1 MKQKTKYLGDSY
13 WLIILLLIVIPFT
26 IHCGDQAP
34 TVSPNPLYQ
43 TVNPNDPG
51 TLTPQ
56 VIGIYPDDGS
66 TDIPVDTSIIIV
78 FNKPIDTATV
88 NSSTITITSVSSFL
102 VTSAQDGRAIILDIT
117 TPSAFGYSQIITV
130 NVTTAVRDT
139 DGNPLATN
147 YTAQF
152 TTGINDSSYFLPKV
166 VAVSRFPQPGATNV
180 SRDVGFVEVT
190 FTKDMN
196 AGTVIASNFD
206 FSDAGKI
213 AGVTQITSK
222 TFRLELNTLDYN
234 ILYSV
239 NLSTN
244 IKDIDGNSLD
254 LDGNHNWSFTTELD
268 PATIPLGINALWI
281 DTVTSN
287 SVTVKFT
294 TTKPVAKNQ
303 CYAVYATTTPVNT
316 SHTHVQEDVAAD
328 STTLHTV
335 TITGLTS
342 RTLYYIRAGID
353 TSGSPPV
360 EILSVLALERSVY
373 TNTNA
378 SNNSVLT
385 NANADQNGLVALQ
398 TNGTASY
405 VFWITNQIG
414 NLDIYGQF
422 FDSAGNPMWGAN
434 GSAIVNHGNNHHQI
448 VAITDGFSDAIIVY
462 KDTANNLFSKMIYNN
477 GGSVSFRWPDPAN
490 DASDEGIPIATI
502 KASSRYSATLVHE
515 EPALIVTGVAD
526 MPDNG
531 NAANLLYDADTDF
544 SAFAWLDAGDLLLT
558 NIAGIAWNSDPI
570 SNQNAT
576 PVDIFQYV
584 LISSYNANLAS
595 FDYYI
600 ADIDTSFTG
609 TADSGTIT
617 NELHSS
623 TDANFLLVSAGD
635 IIRNFSNNEWGL
647 AAGPGVW
654 DNVNG
659 YYKIPIDRSL
669 TNLGDGDTY
678 IIYLNHSS
686 SLTSEAVTNPL
697 WDKDPSIPFNPGI
710 TVQTA
715 DVVVNE
721 NNNTVQASYATV
733 SPIDLS
739 KDTDYALRLSAD
751 IMNNG
756 DLYAIIR
763 MPQGATIPGVGY
775 NTDGG
780 AFDFILNDSNANF
793 TGWSVNPGDIVYNI
807 DANLS
812 AMVITVNNANQ
823 LTLSADIFNAANQKY
838 IIYSKRAV
846 LVAYI
851 DTSDNVMAKVLNI
864 ADGSTLYSFAVC
876 TDGVNA
882 NPHVITDE
890 AGNAII
896 FYEKAG
902 NIYAK
907 KVSAKGTFFSS
918 WGVNADQASDIG
930 RTILSGYSI
939 VQTAP
944 VKNTG
949 GTGDVYLLAKNTA
962 GTQFRLLRINSNNG
976 TTTYDTNDI
985 AGYDPTMVVDSV
997 TGQINRAIIAYRATH
1012 SAFGITYYHIEA
1024 RAYRNAPLWG
1034 PIFVSSNI
1042 ADYNCVQP
1050 TITMADNSNAADN
1063 FYIAWFDGRY
1073 YGTNGYSIF
1082 MQRYNATPTAQ
1093 WAANGLFISFPTS
1106 YGYDYPLLM
1115 KLLYFNDGASP
1126 YGALPLWLD
1135 YREYATKSTDIYY
1148 QKVNDNGTFP

>member
-1 MKQKTKYLGDSY
+1 MKQKTKYVGDSY

-34 TVSPNPLYQ
+34 TVTPNPLYQ
-43 TVNPNDPG
+43 SVTPNDPG

-78 FNKPIDTATV
+78 FNKAIDTSTV
-88 NSSTITITSVSSFL
+88 NLSTITITSVSSFF

-117 TPSAFGYSQIITV
+117 NPLQFGNLQTITV
-130 NVTTAVRDT
+130 TVTTAVRDT

-166 VAVSRFPQPGATNV
+166 VAVSRFPQDGATSV

-196 AGTVIASNFD
+196 AGTVTASNFG

-213 AGVTQITSK
+213 AGVTQITPK
-222 TFRLELNTLDYN
+222 TYRLVLNTLDYN

-244 IKDIDGNSLD
+244 IKDIDGNSLV
-254 LDGNHNWSFTTELD
+254 LDGNHTWGFRTELD
-268 PATIPLGINALWI
+268 PVTIPLDINALWI

-316 SHTHVQEDVAAD
+316 SHTHIQENSTSDVN
-328 STTLHTV
+328 TLHTV
-335 TITGLTS
+335 TITGLSS

-353 TSGSPPV
+353 TSGAPPV
-360 EILSVLALERSVY
+360 EILSAQELSVY
-373 TNTNA
+373 TNTDA
-378 SNNSVLT
+378 SNNTALT
-385 NANADQNGLVALQ
+385 NANDDQNGLVALQ

-405 VFWITNQIG
+405 VFWVTNENG

-422 FDSAGNPMWGAN
+422 FDSAGSTSWGAN
-434 GSAIVNHGNNHHQI
+434 GSAIVSHGNNHHQI

-462 KDTANNLFSKMIYNN
+462 KDTTNNLFAKMIYNN
-477 GGSVSFRWPDPAN
+477 GGSVGFRWPDPAN
-490 DASDEGIPIATI
+490 DASDEGIAIATI

-515 EPALIVTGVAD
+515 EPAVIVTGVAD

-544 SAFAWLDAGDLLLT
+544 SAFAWIDAGDLLLT
-558 NIAGIAWNSDPI
+558 NIAGIAWNSDTI
-570 SNQNAT
+570 ANQNIT

-595 FDYYI
+595 FDFYI

-609 TADSGTIT
+609 TADSGTT
-617 NELHSS
+617 TTELRSS
-623 TDANFLLVSAGD
+623 TDANFLLVSAGY
-635 IIRNFSNNEWGL
+635 IICNFSNNEWGL

-697 WDKDPSIPFNPGI
+697 WDKNPSAPFNPGI

-721 NNNTVQASYATV
+721 NDNSAQASYATV
-733 SPIDLS
+733 SLIDLS
-739 KDTDYALRLSAD
+739 KDTNYALRLSAD

-756 DLYAIIR
+756 DIYAILR
-763 MPQGATIPGVGY
+763 MPQGATILGVGY

-780 AFDFILNDSNANF
+780 ATDFVLNDSNANF
-793 TGWSVNPGDIVYNI
+793 TGWPVPVNPGDIVYNI

-812 AMVITVNNANQ
+812 AMVITVNSANQ

-882 NPHVITDE
+882 NPHAITDE

-907 KVSAKGTFFSS
+907 KVSAKGAFFSS
-918 WGVNADQASDIG
+918 WGTDADEASDIG

-949 GTGDVYLLAKNTA
+949 GTGDVYLLAKNIA

-976 TTTYDTNDI
+976 TTSYDTNDI

-1012 SAFGITYYHIEA
+1012 SAGGITYYHIEA
-1024 RAYRNAPLWG
+1024 RAYRDALLWG
-1034 PIFVSSNI
+1034 PIVVSSNT

-1050 TITMADNSNAADN
+1050 TITMADNSNLADN

-1082 MQRYNATPTAQ
+1082 MQRYNDTPMAQ

-1106 YGYDYPLLM
+1106 YGYDYLLSM
-1115 KLLYFNDGASP
+1115 KLLYFNDSASP

-1135 YREYATKSTDIYY
+1135 YREYGTKSTDIYY

>member
-1 MKQKTKYLGDSY
+1 MKQKIQYICDSY
-13 WLIILLLIVIPFT
+13 WLILLLLIIILFT
-26 IHCGDQAP
+26 IHCGQQAP

-43 TVNPNDPG
+43 SVNPNDPG

-56 VIGIYPDDGS
+56 VMGIYPDDGS
-66 TDIPVDTSIIIV
+66 TDIPVDTSLIIV
-78 FNKPIDTATV
+78 FNKPIDTNTV
-88 NSSTITITSVSSFL
+88 NPSTISITSVSSFI
-102 VTSAQDGRAIILDIT
+102 VTSAQDGRALILDIT
-117 TPSAFGYSQIITV
+117 NPSEFGYSQTITIT
-130 NVTTAVRDT
+130 VTTAVRDT
-139 DGNPLATN
+139 DGNSLAAN

-166 VAVSRFPQPGATNV
+166 VAVSRFPQPLATNV

-196 AGTVIASNFD
+196 DTTVTASNFG
-206 FSDAGKI
+206 FSHPGKI
-213 AGVTQITSK
+213 AGVTQINPK
-222 TFRLELNTLDYN
+222 TYRLLLNTLDYN
-234 ILYSV
+234 TLYSV
-239 NLSTN
+239 NLSSSIEDTFS
-244 IKDIDGNSLD
+244 NSLD

-281 DTVTSN
+281 DTVASDSITIQ
-287 SVTVKFT
+287 FT

-303 CYAVYATTTPVNT
+303 CYAVYATTTPVTT
-316 SHTHVQEDVAAD
+316 SHTHIQEDASNTLA
-328 STTLHTV
+328 TLHTI
-335 TITGLTS
+335 TITGLLS

-353 TSGSPPV
+353 TSGVPPV
-360 EILSVLALERSVY
+360 EILSAQELSVY
-373 TNTNA
+373 TNTDTN
-378 SNNSVLT
+378 NNSVLT
-385 NANADQNGLVALQ
+385 NANADQNGLVVLQ

-414 NLDIYGQF
+414 NHDIYGQF
-422 FDSAGNPMWGAN
+422 FDSTGSTSWGVN
-434 GSAIVNHGNNHHQI
+434 GSAIVSHDYNHNQI
-448 VAITDGFSDAIIVY
+448 VAITNGFSDAIIVY
-462 KDTANNLFSKMIYNN
+462 KDTNNNLFAKMIYNN
-477 GGSVSFRWPDPAN
+477 SGLVGFRWLDPAN
-490 DASDEGIPIATI
+490 DASDKGISIATI

-515 EPALIVTGVAD
+515 EPQIIVTGVAD

-531 NAANLLYDADTDF
+531 NAANLLYDADTNF

-558 NIAGIAWNSDPI
+558 NIAGIAWNSNSI
-570 SNQNAT
+570 ANQNTT

-595 FDYYI
+595 FNYYI
-600 ADIDTSFTG
+600 ADADTYYTG
-609 TADSGTIT
+609 TADSGTT
-617 NELHSS
+617 TTELRSS
-623 TDANFLLVSAGD
+623 TDANFQLVSDGD
-635 IIRNFSNNEWGL
+635 IICNSTDSEWGL
-647 AAGPGVW
+647 ASGPGVW

-659 YYKIPIDRSL
+659 YFKISIDRSL

-678 IIYLNHSS
+678 IIYFNHSLT
-686 SLTSEAVTNPL
+686 LTSEAVTNPL
-697 WDKDPSIPFNPGI
+697 WDNNPSITFNPGT
-710 TVQTA
+710 TVLEG

-721 NNNTVQASYATV
+721 NNNSAQASYATV

-739 KDTDYALRLSAD
+739 KDTNYALRLSTD

-756 DLYAIIR
+756 DIYAILR
-763 MPQGATIPGVGY
+763 MPQGATIRGVGY
-775 NTDGG
+775 NTDAG
-780 AFDFILNDSNANF
+780 ATDFVLTDTNANF
-793 TGWSVNPGDIVYNI
+793 TGWPVNSGDIVYNI

-812 AMVITVNNANQ
+812 AMVVTVNSATQ

-838 IIYSKRAV
+838 IIYTKRAV
-846 LVAYI
+846 LIAYI
-851 DTSDNVMAKVLNI
+851 DASDNVMAKVLNI

-876 TDGVNA
+876 THGVNA
-882 NPHVITDE
+882 NPHAITDE

-907 KVSAKGTFFSS
+907 KVTAKGTFFSS
-918 WGVNADQASDIG
+918 WGTDADQASDAG
-930 RTILSGYSI
+930 LNILSGYSI

-962 GTQFRLLRINSNNG
+962 GTQFRLLRINSNTG
-976 TTTYDTNDI
+976 ASLYDTGNID
-985 AGYDPTMVVDSV
+985 GYDPTMVVDSV

-1024 RAYRNAPLWG
+1024 RAYRDGVLWG
-1034 PIFVSSNI
+1034 PVTVSSNI

-1050 TITMADNSNAADN
+1050 TITMADNSNLADN

-1093 WAANGLFISFPTS
+1093 WATNLFISFPTS

-1135 YREYATKSTDIYY
+1135 YREYTTKSTDIYY
-1148 QKVNDNGTFP
+1148 QKVNNNGTFLP